1 MNVPTPIE
9 DYQDAFARI
18 EAAVAEGETDLA
30 ALGFWRLLSQV
41 KRDPVLSS
49 HWADAAG
56 RIDRVAFES
65 RVRWRF
71 PIWFGNAVL
80 VGATAAGVAAVII
93 AVQTNSPM
101 VAGLA
106 LVFAADWSASVH
118 GLAHWL
124 AGRVAQIRFTSYF
137 FDRPFPP
144 TPGLKTDYATY
155 LRASPE
161 ARAWMH
167 ASGAIAS
174 KIAPLV
180 ALAFWPATVAPVW
193 AALVIAAYTLVL
205 IVIDVIYSIRYSDW
219 KKVRRE
225 LRVARG
231 RRAASR

>member
-1 MNVPTPIE
+1 MNVPAPVE
-9 DYQDAFARI
+9 DYQDEFARI

-65 RVRWRF
+65 RVRLRF

-93 AVQTNSPM
+93 AVQTTSPM

-106 LVFAADWSASVH
+106 LVFAAADWSASVH

-137 FDRPFPP
+137 FDRRFPP

-205 IVIDVIYSIRYSDW
+205 IVIDVVYSVRYSDW

-231 RRAASR
+231 RAASR

>member
-1 MNVPTPIE
+1 MNVPAPVE
-9 DYQDAFARI
+9 DYQDEFARI

-65 RVRWRF
+65 RVRLRF

-93 AVQTNSPM
+93 AVQTTSPM

-106 LVFAADWSASVH
+106 LVFAAADWSASVH

-137 FDRPFPP
+137 FDRWFPP

-174 KIAPLV
+174 KVAPLV

-205 IVIDVIYSIRYSDW
+205 IVIDVVYSVRYSDW

-231 RRAASR
+231 RASR

>member
-1 MNVPTPIE
+1 MNVPAPVE
-9 DYQDAFARI
+9 DYQDEFARI
-18 EAAVAEGETDLA
+18 EAAVAEGDTDLA
-30 ALGFWRLLSQV
+30 GLGFWRLLSKV

-56 RIDRVAFES
+56 RIDQVAFES
-65 RVRWRF
+65 RVRLRL
-71 PIWFGNAVL
+71 PIWFGNTVL

-93 AVQTNSPM
+93 AVQTTSPT

-106 LVFAADWSASVH
+106 LVFAAADWSASVH

-124 AGRVAQIRFTSYF
+124 VGRAARIRFTSYF
-137 FDRPFPP
+137 FDRLIPP
-144 TPGLKTDYATY
+144 TPGVKTDYATY
-155 LRASPE
+155 LRASPG

-205 IVIDVIYSIRYSDW
+205 IVIDVVYSVRYSDW

-225 LRVARG
+225 LRVAHA
-231 RRAASR
+231 RAASR

>member
-1 MNVPTPIE
+1 VNVPEPVE

-18 EAAVAEGETDLA
+18 EAAVAEGQTDLA
-30 ALGFWRLLSQV
+30 ALGFWRLLSKV
-41 KRDPVLSS
+41 KRDPVLSA

-56 RIDRVAFES
+56 RIDHLAFES
-65 RVRWRF
+65 RVRLRV

-80 VGATAAGVAAVII
+80 VGATAAGVAAVIV
-93 AVQTNSPM
+93 AVQTTSPM

-106 LVFAADWSASVH
+106 LVFAAADWSASVH

-124 AGRVAQIRFTSYF
+124 AGRAAQIRFTSYF

-144 TPGLKTDYATY
+144 TPGVKTDYATY
-155 LRASPE
+155 LKASPD

-180 ALAFWPATVAPVW
+180 ALAFWPATDAPVW

-205 IVIDVIYSIRYSDW
+205 IVIDVIYSVRYSDW

-225 LRVARG
+225 LRVARE
-231 RRAASR
+231 RAASR

>member
-1 MNVPTPIE
+1 MPVE

-18 EAAVAEGETDLA
+18 EAAVAEGQTDLA
-30 ALGFWRLLSQV
+30 ALGFWRLLSKV
-41 KRDPVLSS
+41 KRDPVLSA

-65 RVRWRF
+65 RVRLRV

-93 AVQTNSPM
+93 AVQTTSPM

-106 LVFAADWSASVH
+106 LVFAAADWSASVH

-124 AGRVAQIRFTSYF
+124 AGRAAQIRFTSYF
-137 FDRPFPP
+137 IDRPFPP
-144 TPGLKTDYATY
+144 TPGVKTDYATY
-155 LRASPE
+155 LRASPD

-180 ALAFWPATVAPVW
+180 ALAFWPATVAPAW

-205 IVIDVIYSIRYSDW
+205 IVIDLIYSVRYSDW

-231 RRAASR
+231 RTASR